1 METTKRSL
9 NCIMITHSNVPSDTV
24 GTSCQN
30 NKRNISKIDSMRYEI
45 FTLDILLIN
54 FTYID
59 RAI

>member
-1 METTKRSL
+1 
-9 NCIMITHSNVPSDTV
+9 MITHSNVPSDTV

-45 FTLDILLIN
+45 FTLDTLLIN